1 MASTGLKKIILT
13 KLWTE
18 LTERNRYTAIV
29 QLLLC
34 LVSFVICYGMHA
46 HSLWTLIGYLMIGLG
61 CLSRIYLLLQMPVKD
76 LPKRSLEIAYYL
88 SVFCIG
94 SGWAKIFIDIIDYYG
109 FFSPHSFY
117 CLMLMAGQFSGA
129 VATFSANPKA
139 YATYILPMSIF
150 PSIFLYS
157 KLNDPSVTLTL
168 IAFFTLFYLYQI
180 RLSHLYIKRSIENE
194 LAQTLER
201 DKLSSLLN
209 AVPGFVSF
217 IDNELRY
224 QILNEFGKS
233 YYNEQNILGK
243 SVGFLHPESEFVKFV
258 QDFMTSE
265 RETSTRELSIE
276 FSGEMKSFVVSIKK
290 IFEPIGGAVIV
301 SVPMDEL
308 VSARENLRV
317 QEAKSH
323 YTAKLVSIGEM
334 AAGIAHEINN
344 PLAII
349 QGSSD
354 QIEKITAKS
363 DVDLAKLIEYNLKIQ
378 KTVGRISKIIKSLKG
393 LARNGEND
401 PFVPMSFPLILE
413 PCIEI
418 TRQRFRDEKVSL
430 EILPYN
436 QDLTFSGQEIQLS
449 QVLMNLINNAFDAA
463 IENEHPRW
471 VKIEIIESEEFADV
485 RISDSGK
492 GIPESIKHKIMEPFF
507 TTKPINKGTGLGL
520 SISKNILENHHGA
533 LLLDESAP
541 HTTFIMRLKK

>member
-1 MASTGLKKIILT
+1 MAATGLKKIILT
-13 KLWTE
+13 KLWAE
-18 LTERNRYTAIV
+18 LIARNRYTAIP

-34 LVSFVICYGMHA
+34 LVSFVICYDM
-46 HSLWTLIGYLMIGLG
+46 HSLHPWTLTGYIMIAIG
-61 CLSRIYLLLQMPVKD
+61 CLLRIYFLYQIPHDD
-76 LPKRSLEIAYYL
+76 LPKKSSEVGYYF
-88 SVFCIG
+88 SVFIIG
-94 SGWAKIFIDIIDYYG
+94 ASWAKIFVDINMFYG

-129 VATFSANPKA
+129 VATFSANPRA
-139 YATYILPMSIF
+139 Y
-150 PSIFLYS
+150 FLYVAPMAFIPCLQVWETIS
-157 KLNDPSVTLTL
+157 DPSVICTL
-168 IAFFTLFYLYQI
+168 IAFFTLFYLYQV
-180 RLSHLYIKRSIENE
+180 RLSHLYIRRSIENE

-201 DKLSSLLN
+201 DKLQSLLN

-224 QILNEFGKS
+224 QVLNEFGKS
-233 YYNEQNILGK
+233 YYSEKNILGK
-243 SVGFLHPESEFVKFV
+243 SVGFLHPNSDFVHFV
-258 QDFMTSE
+258 QEFMDSE
-265 RETSTRELSIE
+265 KSTSTSELSID
-276 FSGEMKSFVVSIKK
+276 FAGEMKAFIVSIKK

-308 VSARENLRV
+308 VSARENLRI

-354 QIEKITAKS
+354 QIEKLTTKPETDI
-363 DVDLAKLIEYNLKIQ
+363 AKLIEYNSKIQ
-378 KTVGRISKIIKSLKG
+378 KTVGRISKIIRSLKG

-401 PFVPMSFPLILE
+401 PFVTFNFNSILD

-418 TRQRFRDEKVSL
+418 CRQRFRDEKVNL
-430 EILPYN
+430 EIAPYN
-436 QDLTFSGQEIQLS
+436 QEIRFLGQEVQLS

-471 VKIEIIESEEFADV
+471 VRIEIFEAGEYADV

-492 GIPESIKHKIMEPFF
+492 GIPLHIKNRIMEPFF

-520 SISKNILENHHGA
+520 SISKNILENHQGA
-533 LLLDESAP
+533 LILDDNAP
-541 HTTFIMRLKK
+541 NTTFVMRLKK

>member
-1 MASTGLKKIILT
+1 MTSTGLTKIILT
-13 KLWTE
+13 KLWAE
-18 LTERNRYTAIV
+18 LVARNRFTAIPQV
-29 QLLLC
+29 LLC
-34 LVSFVICYGMHA
+34 LVSFVICYEMHMNEP
-46 HSLWTLIGYLMIGLG
+46 WTLTGYIMIALG
-61 CLSRIYLLLQMPVKD
+61 CLSRIYFLWKIPGHE
-76 LPKRSLEIAYYL
+76 LPKKSWAVGYYL
-88 SVFCIG
+88 SVFIIG
-94 SGWAKIFIDIIDYYG
+94 LSWAKLFADINQFYG

-139 YATYILPMSIF
+139 YFIYVMPMAIVPAIQVYQTLPQ
-150 PSIFLYS
+150 PT
-157 KLNDPSVTLTL
+157 VVCTL
-168 IAFFTLFYLYQI
+168 IAFFTLFYLYQV

-194 LAQTLER
+194 LARTLER
-201 DKLSSLLN
+201 DKLQSLLN

-233 YYNEQNILGK
+233 YYSEQNILGK
-243 SVGFLHPESEFVKFV
+243 SVGFLHPDSDFVHFVK
-258 QDFMTSE
+258 DFMDSE
-265 RETSTRELSIE
+265 KKTSTRELSIE
-276 FSGEMKSFVVSIKK
+276 FSGAMKSFVVSIKK

-308 VSARENLRV
+308 VTARENLRI

-323 YTAKLVSIGEM
+323 YTAKLVAIGEM

-354 QIEKITAKS
+354 QIEKITGKTET
-363 DVDLAKLIEYNLKIQ
+363 DVAKLIEYNTKIQ
-378 KTVGRISKIIKSLKG
+378 KTVGRISKIVRSLKG
-393 LARNGEND
+393 LARNGESD
-401 PFVPMSFPLILE
+401 PFVTFHFNTILE

-418 TRQRFRDEKVSL
+418 CRQRFRDEKVTF
-430 EILPYN
+430 EVLPFN
-436 QDLTFSGQEIQLS
+436 PELTFHGQEIQLS

-463 IENEHPRW
+463 IDHEHPRW
-471 VKIEIIESEEFADV
+471 VKIEISEAPEHADI

-492 GIPESIKHKIMEPFF
+492 GIPAHIRNRIMEPFF

-520 SISKNILENHHGA
+520 SISKNILENHGGS
-533 LLLDESAP
+533 LILDENSP
-541 HTTFIMRLKK
+541 NTTFIMRLKK

>member
-1 MASTGLKKIILT
+1 MTSTGLKKIILT
-13 KLWTE
+13 KLWAE
-18 LTERNRYTAIV
+18 LVARNRYTAIP

-34 LVSFVICYGMHA
+34 LVSFVICYEMHTKNP
-46 HSLWTLIGYLMIGLG
+46 WTLTGYIMIALG
-61 CLSRIYLLLQMPVKD
+61 CLLRIYLLFHIPKNET
-76 LPKRSLEIAYYL
+76 PKRSTEVGYYF
-88 SVFCIG
+88 SVFIIG
-94 SGWAKIFIDIIDYYG
+94 ASWAKIFVDINTFYG

-117 CLMLMAGQFSGA
+117 CLLLMAGQFSGA

-139 YATYILPMSIF
+139 Y
-150 PSIFLYS
+150 FLYVFPMAVIPS
-157 KLNDPSVTLTL
+157 VQVWQTAEDPSVICTL

-180 RLSHLYIKRSIENE
+180 RLSNLYIKRSIENE

-201 DKLSSLLN
+201 DKLQSLLN

-224 QILNEFGKS
+224 QVLNEFGKS
-233 YYNEQNILGK
+233 YYPEKNILGK
-243 SVGFLHPESEFVKFV
+243 SVGFLHPDSDFVNFV
-258 QDFMTSE
+258 QDFMSSE
-265 RETSTRELSIE
+265 KPTSTSELSIE
-276 FSGEMKSFVVSIKK
+276 FSGEMKSFIVSIKK

-354 QIEKITAKS
+354 QIEKIATKS
-363 DVDLAKLIEYNLKIQ
+363 ETDIAKLIEYNTKIQ
-378 KTVGRISKIIKSLKG
+378 KTVGRISKIIRSLKG

-401 PFVPMSFPLILE
+401 PFISFTFGSILE

-418 TRQRFRDEKVSL
+418 TRQRFRDEKVTL
-430 EILPYN
+430 EIMPYDPN
-436 QDLTFSGQEIQLS
+436 LLFLGQEIQLS
-449 QVLMNLINNAFDAA
+449 QVLMNLLNNAFDAA

-471 VKIEIIESEEFADV
+471 VKIEIFVAHEYADV

-492 GIPESIKHKIMEPFF
+492 GIPLHIKNRIMEPFF

-520 SISKNILENHHGA
+520 SISKNILENHQGA
-533 LLLDESAP
+533 LILDENAEF
-541 HTTFIMRLKK
+541 TTFIMRLKR